1 MAGIRLRDFRAGAAL
16 VNVAGI
22 RRDMAG
28 YGRAARCREGECQMG
43 RLDGKVAL
51 ISGTARGMG
60 RAAALEFAI
69 EGALVYG
76 CDLDEAGSAETV
88 DLVTK
93 EGGTMAAL
101 APVNLSAAH
110 GAQAWVAA
118 AVERFGGVDILYNNA
133 SALRNGPLL
142 ELSDD
147 DWHFTIKNELD
158 IVWYSVR
165 AAWPELEKRG
175 GGAIIN
181 VASIAAKLGARFVG
195 QVPHGSAKGGVLAM
209 TKHLAVAGGP
219 LGIRVNAM
227 LPGLIYTPETA
238 RYIDDPDG
246 PLPGILAKI
255 PLGRVGQ
262 ASEVAKL
269 AAFLASDDA
278 AFITGAE
285 IAIDGGDGSVAA

>member
-1 MAGIRLRDFRAGAAL
+1 M
-16 VNVAGI
+16 
-22 RRDMAG
+22 
-28 YGRAARCREGECQMG
+28 C

-60 RAAALEFAI
+60 RAAALEFAAR
-69 EGALVYG
+69 GAAVFG
-76 CDLDEAGSAETV
+76 CDLDEQANAQTV
-88 DLVTK
+88 ELVTAA
-93 EGGTMAAL
+93 GGRMAAM
-101 APVNLSAAH
+101 APVDISNAK
-110 GAQAWVAA
+110 GAGAWVDA
-118 AVERFGGVDILYNNA
+118 AVTEFGGVDILYNNA
-133 SALRNGPLL
+133 SALRNGAFE

-147 DWHFTIKNELD
+147 DWHFTIRNELD

-165 AAWPELEKRG
+165 AAWPELVRRG
-175 GGAIIN
+175 GGAIVNI
-181 VASIAAKLGARFVG
+181 ASISAKLGARFVG

-209 TKHLAVAGGP
+209 TKHLCVAGGP
-219 LGIRVNAM
+219 HGIRVNAI

-238 RYIDDPDG
+238 RFIDDPDG

-255 PLGRVGQ
+255 PLGRYGH
-262 ASEVAKL
+262 AAEVAKL